1 MPPWENGIAESFN
14 GRFRDEFLNT
24 ELFTTASEAQI
35 LADRCRWKYNTLWPH
50 SDPQGLT
57 PLAAAQQRAA
67 V

>member
-35 LADRCRWKYNTLWPH
+35 LADRCRWEYNTLL
-50 SDPQGLT
+50 DY
-57 PLAAAQQRAA
+57 AAGSAA
-67 V
+67 GPARS